1 MSGSTNR
8 YTVPPTVTVLTVM
21 KARLV
26 GATKGHALLKKKA
39 DALTMRYRQ
48 LLKDIVEAKDGMG
61 DAMKGSFFSLAEAK
75 YSGGDSIKHTV
86 FDNVDRAT
94 LKVYSSQENVAGVKI
109 PKFESVSEPG
119 ETKMELTGGTC
130 AQGSTDTCRMPA
142 VAFYADRDIT
152 LCSHRH
158 SRCPAGVRVLQH
170 ITQCSCSLACTI
182 PVWRCCCCCHCLAG
196 LGKGGQQIQAC
207 RKAYLSA
214 IQLLVQLANLQTAFM
229 TLDVALK
236 VTNRRVNA
244 LENVVK
250 PKIENTIA
258 YIKVMRAELA
268 IATGATE
275 EEQQVALQRPEQLCK
290 HELSNGQQSY
300 DLH

>member
-39 DALTMRYRQ
+39 DALTVRYRQ
-48 LLKDIVEAKDGMG
+48 LLKEIVEAKNGMG
-61 DAMKGSFFSLAEAK
+61 DAMKTSFFSLAEAK
-75 YSGGDSIKHTV
+75 YAGGDSIKHTV

-94 LKVYSSQENVAGVKI
+94 LKVYSSQENIAGVKI

-119 ETKMELTGGTC
+119 ETKMELTG
-130 AQGSTDTCRMPA
+130 
-142 VAFYADRDIT
+142 
-152 LCSHRH
+152 
-158 SRCPAGVRVLQH
+158 
-170 ITQCSCSLACTI
+170 
-182 PVWRCCCCCHCLAG
+182 
-196 LGKGGQQIQAC
+196 LGKGGQQIQSC

-229 TLDVALK
+229 TLDTALK

-250 PKIENTIA
+250 PKIENTIS
-258 YIKVMRAELA
+258 YIKGELDELEREEFFRLKKVQKNKQKVAARELA
-268 IATGATE
+268 AKEAAKGAQAALVDTGLMSDAADG
-275 EEQQVALQRPEQLCK
+275 V
-290 HELSNGQQSY
+290 NGITSANLLTASKDE
-300 DLH
+300 DLVF